1 MTSLNNPK
9 ASSVAEPRREVPS
22 FTPQISFSETRFSFA
37 IPGRPANAYSL
48 DQTVASI
55 AAMMD
60 GRRSILRCC
69 HMGAEQNPINGDCD
83 NFAPHEHSRACICV
97 HFYGFD

>member
-9 ASSVAEPRREVPS
+9 ASSVASQAVNFRALS
-22 FTPQISFSETRFSFA
+22 PQISFSETRFSFV
-37 IPGRPANAYSL
+37 ILGRPANAYSV

-60 GRRSILRCC
+60 GRRAILR
-69 HMGAEQNPINGDCD
+69 
-83 NFAPHEHSRACICV
+83 
-97 HFYGFD
+97 